1 MRTKEFNKIK
11 PYTYLIIRKSDNM
24 KYHGVKL
31 RNKVSPKDDFAKNY
45 FGSSATSTICKEFKK
60 DIKKFKYRLA
70 WTFDSEE
77 EARIYETKVNRKI
90 YKRSDWANSSAFPAI
105 DINEEVRKKISKAL
119 NGKRIG
125 KNNTFYGKKHTQESK
140 NKVSKKNKGKRNTG
154 CHILR
159 VIYSNLTRVYG
170 PETLKK
176 ISKINK
182 DKKFPKEFGEKIAK
196 SRIGM
201 KLSEEHK
208 KNIGL
213 GVKGEKNGMFGKTQ
227 SFIARQKISKSKIG
241 KIPWNKGKKY
251 KTKNIPWNKGIKWKR
266 KINRKE
272 VNIHA

>member
-1 MRTKEFNKIK
+1 MRTREFDKIK

-24 KYHGVKL
+24 KYHGVRL
-31 RNKVSPKDDFAKNY
+31 RSKVSPKDDFVKNY
-45 FGSSATSTICKEFKK
+45 FGSSRTSTICKEFKK
-60 DIKKFKYRLA
+60 DIKKFIYRLA

-77 EARIYETKVNRKI
+77 EARIYETKINRKI

-125 KNNTFYGKKHTQESK
+125 KNNTFYGKKHTQVSK
-140 NKVSKKNKGKRNTG
+140 DKVSKKNKGKRNTG

-170 PETLKK
+170 TETLKK
-176 ISKINK
+176 LSKINK
-182 DKKFPKEFGEKIAK
+182 GRKFPKEFGEKIAK
-196 SRIGM
+196 SRIGI

-213 GVKGEKNGMFGKTQ
+213 GVKGEKNGMFGRKHSKET
-227 SFIARQKISKSKIG
+227 RKKIRVKAILRKS
-241 KIPWNKGKKY
+241 
-251 KTKNIPWNKGIKWKR
+251 
-266 KINRKE
+266 NR
-272 VNIHA
+272 VNYATT